1 LTSPSNS
8 PVKGTQVPQVFRSTA
23 EEREAWQVRV
33 ASNQSR
39 FREVNERLEELN
51 RDFSEII
58 PTGDFVCECADTDC
72 LERVGLTIEE
82 YEQLRSVPTHFAVRH
97 GHIVG
102 EAEQV
107 VEEHIGY
114 TVVETIGAA
123 AVYAESANP
132 RG

>member
-1 LTSPSNS
+1 MN
-8 PVKGTQVPQVFRSTA
+8 RSDDRNA
-23 EEREAWQVRV
+23 RQIRA
-33 ASNQSR
+33 AINQSA
-39 FREVNERLEELN
+39 FREINERLEKFN
-51 RDFSEII
+51 ADVSEVV
-58 PTGDFVCECADTDC
+58 PVGDFVCECADPDC

-123 AVYAESANP
+123 ADYAASANP

>member
-1 LTSPSNS
+1 LFLALTSPSNA
-8 PVKGTQVPQVFRSTA
+8 PAEGTQVPHVFRSRA

-51 RDFSEII
+51 REFSEII

-82 YEQLRSVPTHFAVRH
+82 YEQLRSVPTHFARP
-97 GHIVG
+97 
-102 EAEQV
+102 
-107 VEEHIGY
+107 
-114 TVVETIGAA
+114 
-123 AVYAESANP
+123 P
-132 RG
+132 RAHRRRG

>member
-1 LTSPSNS
+1 MPH
-8 PVKGTQVPQVFRSTA
+8 VFRSTA

-82 YEQLRSVPTHFAVRH
+82 YAGALR
-97 GHIVG
+97 
-102 EAEQV
+102 
-107 VEEHIGY
+107 
-114 TVVETIGAA
+114 
-123 AVYAESANP
+123 ANALRRPP
-132 RG
+132 RAHRRRG